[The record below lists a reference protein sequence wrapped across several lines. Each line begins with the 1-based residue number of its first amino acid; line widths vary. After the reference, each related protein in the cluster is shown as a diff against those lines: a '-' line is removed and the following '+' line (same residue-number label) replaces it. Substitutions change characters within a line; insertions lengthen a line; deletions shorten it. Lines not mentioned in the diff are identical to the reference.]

1 MLAHNTKISKAF
13 DRGSMM
19 RPAVWNN
26 KIHVVGLVLLL
37 VASLANAADPA
48 RMETLTVGGTGS
60 AMPLIGQFAQ
70 AYGSLEPN
78 VKVRVVDPP
87 LGSNG
92 AIRAVLAGA
101 VDLAVLGKPLT
112 EAEKAQGCQDWELGR
127 TPFLVVTERKLPLP
141 GFTVEQLAAIYSG
154 KMTTWSDGSPIRLV
168 VRNLFESDTLILRKM
183 SPDMDRAV
191 DVALARPGMLVA
203 ANDLENIDLLER
215 TPDSLGTSN
224 LALVQAQN
232 RKLNALPIDGKEP
245 TLAAMRQGTYPYS
258 KSIYLARGPKL
269 SPVAQGFLEF
279 ILSASGKEILDRAGY
294 VPAPSQP

>member
-60 AMPLIGQFAQ
+60 AMPLVGQFAQ

-101 VDLAVLGKPLT
+101 IDLAVLGKPLT

-245 TLAAMRQGTYPYS
+245 TLAALRQGTYPYS

-294 VPAPSQP
+294 VPAPSRP

>member
-1 MLAHNTKISKAF
+1 
-13 DRGSMM
+13 MM
-19 RPAVWNN
+19 RPTVWNN

-60 AMPLIGQFAQ
+60 AMPLVGQFAQ

-112 EAEKAQGCQDWELGR
+112 EVEKAQGCQDWELGR

-215 TPDSLGTSN
+215 TSDSLGTSN

-245 TLAAMRQGTYPYS
+245 TLAALRQGTYPYS

-294 VPAPSQP
+294 VPAPSRP

>member
-1 MLAHNTKISKAF
+1 
-13 DRGSMM
+13 M
-19 RPAVWNN
+19 RPTVWNN

-60 AMPLIGQFAQ
+60 AMPLVGQFAQ

-112 EAEKAQGCQDWELGR
+112 EVEKAQGCQDWELGR

-245 TLAAMRQGTYPYS
+245 TLAALRQGTYPYS
-258 KSIYLARGPKL
+258 KSIYLARGPRL

-294 VPAPSQP
+294 VPAPSRP

>member
-1 MLAHNTKISKAF
+1 
-13 DRGSMM
+13 MM

-26 KIHVVGLVLLL
+26 KIHVLGLVLLL

-60 AMPLIGQFAQ
+60 AMPLVGQFAQ

-112 EAEKAQGCQDWELGR
+112 EVEKAQGCQDWELGR

-168 VRNLFESDTLILRKM
+168 VRNLFETDTLILRKM

-245 TLAAMRQGTYPYS
+245 TLAALRQGTYPYS
-258 KSIYLARGPKL
+258 KSIYLARGPRL

-294 VPAPSQP
+294 VPAPSRP

>member
-1 MLAHNTKISKAF
+1 
-13 DRGSMM
+13 MM

-60 AMPLIGQFAQ
+60 AMPLVGQFAQ

-101 VDLAVLGKPLT
+101 IDLAVLGKPLT

-245 TLAAMRQGTYPYS
+245 TLAALRQGTYPYS

-294 VPAPSQP
+294 VPAPSRP

>member
-1 MLAHNTKISKAF
+1 
-13 DRGSMM
+13 MM
-19 RPAVWNN
+19 RPTVWNN

-60 AMPLIGQFAQ
+60 AMPLVGQFAQ

-245 TLAAMRQGTYPYS
+245 TLAALRQGTYPYS

-294 VPAPSQP
+294 VPAPSRP

>member
-1 MLAHNTKISKAF
+1 
-13 DRGSMM
+13 M
-19 RPAVWNN
+19 RPTVWNN

-70 AYGSLEPN
+70 AYDSLEPN

-168 VRNLFESDTLILRKM
+168 VRNLFETDTLILRKM

-245 TLAAMRQGTYPYS
+245 TLAALRQGTYPYS

-294 VPAPSQP
+294 VPAPSRP